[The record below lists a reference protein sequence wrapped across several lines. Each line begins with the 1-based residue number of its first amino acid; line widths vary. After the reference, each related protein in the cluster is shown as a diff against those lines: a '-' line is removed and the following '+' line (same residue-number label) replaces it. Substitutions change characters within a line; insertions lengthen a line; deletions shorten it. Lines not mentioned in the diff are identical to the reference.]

1 MNSYMINFLKAI
13 KDYYHLHRRNILIV
27 FFSSILGLILFVSIF
42 LYVDYK
48 DLVRDIFRF
57 SWWRFLVF
65 FAISIFAFI
74 AVTYRWA
81 LIVRAYGFKIPFWR
95 LFRYRLAGFTFSYMT
110 PLNEF
115 GGAPFRAYLLTREN
129 VPFNAGLLTII
140 LENFVEVF
148 TQSFIVTFF
157 IAIFLSSLGLSTRA
171 LWLLIIAIGAF
182 ISLVVFVYYR
192 LRKGNPILTPL
203 FKSLRLKKL
212 HKKIVK
218 PEQYFLEFF
227 TKHKKIFFKTIGV
240 SLLIFIITVGEIW
253 LLLYLM
259 GFNVGIFNTFFAKI
273 ILNLANT
280 LPVPAALGVS
290 EWAQTGFFE
299 AILHNKSAGLTFSII
314 FRAKNIFYS
323 LIGFI
328 FLVYLWQKKIK
339 WNRELLSFIKQKLH
353 VKIT

>member
-1 MNSYMINFLKAI
+1 MNKFLKAI
-13 KDYYHLHRRNILIV
+13 KDYYRLHRKNILII
-27 FFSSILGLILFVSIF
+27 FFSSALGAILFVSVF
-42 LYVDYK
+42 LYVDYR
-48 DLVRDIFRF
+48 DLVRDILNF
-57 SWWRFLVF
+57 SWWKFLVF

-81 LIVRAYGFKIPFWR
+81 LIVRTYGFKIPFWR

-157 IAIFLSSLGLSTRA
+157 IAIFLSSLGLSTKA
-171 LWLLIIAIGAF
+171 LWLLVVVIIAF
-182 ISLVVFVYYR
+182 IALVVFVYYR
-192 LRKGNPILTPL
+192 LRKGNPILAPL
-203 FKSLRLKKL
+203 FKVLRLKKL
-212 HKKIVK
+212 HKKAVE

-227 TKHKKIFFKTIGV
+227 TKHKKVFFKTIGV

-280 LPVPAALGVS
+280 IPVPAALGVS

-299 AILHNKSAGLTFSII
+299 TIMHNKSAGLTFSMI

-323 LIGFI
+323 LIGFV
-328 FLVYLWQKKIK
+328 FLVHLWQRRVRLDKKLKGLFGI
-339 WNRELLSFIKQKLH
+339 N
-353 VKIT
+353 